1 MLYTYD
7 LLLFTRHDKKMSRKS
22 ITGIMGCQHSKTVE
36 LEKPNSTVAA
46 AIKKRKIASTK
57 SNTLVRN
64 EPSLQ
69 PIIPDSDSSD
79 DSEKFQNNVS
89 QDQIGEIVATLK
101 NVYLFKS
108 INDEDL
114 NRIASKTA
122 FVSFDTGTVIVTQQ
136 AVDGTN
142 DPLYIVWHGKAVVY
156 ISGSETEIIHLKKG
170 DMFGEIS
177 ALFGSKRSADVCAVN
192 DTVCISIPRSVLRSL
207 PVARSLMFLRK
218 VPILQGLSDN
228 QIIAAYAKLSE
239 QSFKDGEMMVEFGD
253 TGSTV
258 FIIRSGWVR
267 VVRPAVDGNK
277 EEEVAMLRRGQV
289 VGQRTL
295 IADGK
300 RTASCIAAGE
310 VRTLVF
316 DNKMLVD
323 LDNPALNELL
333 DYDIVTS
340 VFRAEGM
347 LSKLGNELDLEKYV
361 FDCID
366 FEMKYESDVIIRR
379 DQRLFRFYIVKSG
392 QVVQTE
398 GENMIKCLNG
408 ISYFGNLSGQIAQ
421 GNIVAKTKVTLLI
434 YSPQIEAPLPIRK
447 IGEAGIKFTDLQI
460 QRLVGK
466 GNSGNVFLVRNAKNN
481 KLYALKC
488 IEKSRIRH
496 LKQIQHAKN
505 ELHVIRTIKHPF
517 CTEYVQSYQDFSKL
531 YILQE
536 WVSGG
541 ELFNQMQND
550 QTFKETAA
558 NFYAA
563 NVLCAIEHLHN
574 YEIVYRDLK
583 PENLLLDQDGY
594 IKIADFGFAK
604 NVAESGR
611 TFTICG
617 TPEYQAPEVV
627 YKKGTTKE
635 ADYWS
640 LGILIYEMLV
650 GYTPFRST
658 DDEPYR
664 IYQQARTGR
673 FVIPNNL
680 HLSRDAQDI
689 IKKLIVVNP
698 NERLGSG
705 KGGILR
711 IKSHPWFQNM
721 DWNALL
727 EKRIKSP
734 LKPRIEKE
742 TIGKSSGSLNK
753 SDCEFERCDSN
764 IFPDEKWV
772 DWPWI

>member
-1 MLYTYD
+1 
-7 LLLFTRHDKKMSRKS
+7 
-22 ITGIMGCQHSKTVE
+22 MGCQRSKFLHSPVQE
-36 LEKPNSTVAA
+36 SKP
-46 AIKKRKIASTK
+46 KQIAS
-57 SNTLVRN
+57 VRKRNNIQPYNAYLMN

-79 DSEKFQNNVS
+79 DSDRVQGNVP
-89 QDQIGEIVATLK
+89 QDQIWEIIDVLK
-101 NVYLFKS
+101 TVYLFKLVP
-108 INDEDL
+108 DDVLET
-114 NRIASKTA
+114 IASKTTLTY
-122 FVSFDTGTVIVTQQ
+122 FEKDTIIFSQQ
-136 AVDGTN
+136 ALSEPN
-142 DPLYIVWHGKAVVY
+142 DPLYIVWKGQVDIQ
-156 ISGSETEIIHLKKG
+156 ISGSDTQVIHLHRG
-170 DMFGEIS
+170 DIFGEVS
-177 ALFGSKRSADVCAVN
+177 ALFGSQRSADVCAVG
-192 DTVCISIPRSVLRSL
+192 DIVCLTIPRRILRNL
-207 PVARSLMFLRK
+207 PVARSLIFLRR

-228 QIIAAYAKLSE
+228 QLIAVYAKLSE
-239 QSFKDGEMMVEFGD
+239 HTFKDGDTIVKFGE
-253 TGSTV
+253 TGNTV

-267 VVRPAVDGNK
+267 IVRPTLHGNN

-295 IADGK
+295 ITDGK
-300 RTASCIAAGE
+300 RTASCLAVGD

-316 DNKMLVD
+316 DNKMLID
-323 LDNPALNELL
+323 LDNPALNQLL

-340 VFRAEGM
+340 VFRAENI
-347 LSKLGNELDLEKYV
+347 LNKLENEMNIQKYV

-366 FEMKYESDVIIRR
+366 FEIKYESEIIIRK
-379 DQRLFRFYIVKSG
+379 DQRMLRLYIVKSG
-392 QVVQTE
+392 EVVQTE
-398 GENMIKCLNG
+398 GENMIKYLNG
-408 ISYFGNLSGQIAQ
+408 ISYFGGISGHIAR
-421 GNIVAKTKVTLLI
+421 GNIVAKTKSILLI
-434 YSPQIEAPLPIRK
+434 YSPQIQPPLPIRK
-447 IGEAGIKFTDLQI
+447 VGESAGIRFVDLETR
-460 QRLVGK
+460 RLIGK
-466 GNSGNVFLVRNAKNN
+466 GNSGNVYLVKHTKSKN
-481 KLYALKC
+481 LYALKC
-488 IEKSRIRH
+488 IEKSKIRH

-505 ELHVIRTIKHPF
+505 ELHVIKTIRHPF
-517 CTEYVQSYQDFSKL
+517 CTAYTQCYQDTSKL

-563 NVLCAIEHLHN
+563 NVLCAIEYLHN
-574 YEIVYRDLK
+574 YGIIYRDLK

-604 NVAESGR
+604 SIAESGR

-617 TPEYQAPEVV
+617 TPEYQAPEVI

-658 DDEPYR
+658 NDEPYQ
-664 IYQQARTGR
+664 IYQQARSGR
-673 FVIPNNL
+673 FVIPKHLN
-680 HLSRDAQDI
+680 LSRDAQDI

-711 IKSHPWFQNM
+711 IKSHPWFNSI

-727 EKRIKSP
+727 EKKIKAP
-734 LKPRIEKE
+734 IKP
-742 TIGKSSGSLNK
+742 TIAKAPSSITPDM
-753 SDCEFERCDSN
+753 SDDEFERSN
-764 IFPDEKWV
+764 SNMFPDESWADWSWV
-772 DWPWI
+772 

>member
-1 MLYTYD
+1 MMKEYYNN
-7 LLLFTRHDKKMSRKS
+7 
-22 ITGIMGCQHSKTVE
+22 MGCRHSRFLHKPIQESSKPKQKT
-36 LEKPNSTVAA
+36 
-46 AIKKRKIASTK
+46 AIRKRKDTANVI
-57 SNTLVRN
+57 NTYFTN

-69 PIIPDSDSSD
+69 PIVPESDSSD
-79 DSEKFQNNVS
+79 DSNKLQGNIS
-89 QDQIGEIVATLK
+89 QDHLWEVVETMKA
-101 NVYLFKS
+101 VYLFKLVSDDDLKS
-108 INDEDL
+108 IALKTSLTCFENGTIIFTQEA
-114 NRIASKTA
+114 IAEA
-122 FVSFDTGTVIVTQQ
+122 
-136 AVDGTN
+136 N
-142 DPLYIVWHGKAVVY
+142 EPLYLVWNGKVDIR
-156 ISGSETEIIHLKKG
+156 ISGSDTQVIHLYEG
-170 DMFGEIS
+170 DIFGEIS
-177 ALFGSKRSADVCAVN
+177 ALFGSKRSADVCAVT
-192 DTVCISIPRSVLRSL
+192 DVVCLTVPRTVLRNL

-228 QIIAAYAKLSE
+228 QLVTVYAKLYE
-239 QSFKDGEMMVEFGD
+239 QSFKDGDTIVKFGD
-253 TGSTV
+253 TGNTV
-258 FIIRSGWVR
+258 FIIRSGTVR
-267 VVRPAVDGNK
+267 IVRPGSHGN
-277 EEEVAMLRRGQV
+277 EEDIATLKRGQV

-295 IADGK
+295 ITNGK
-300 RTASCIAAGE
+300 RTASCLAVGE

-316 DNKMLVD
+316 DNKMLID

-347 LSKLGNELDLEKYV
+347 LGRFGDEITVQKNI

-366 FEMKYESDVIIRR
+366 FEIKYESETIIRK
-379 DQRLFRFYIVKSG
+379 DQRIVRIYIVKSG
-392 QVVQTE
+392 EVVQTE
-398 GENMIKCLNG
+398 GGNMIKTLNG
-408 ISYFGNLSGQIAQ
+408 ISYFGGLSGHVAR
-421 GNIVAKTKVTLLI
+421 GSIVAKTKTTLLI
-434 YSPQIEAPLPIRK
+434 YSPQIDPPVPIRK
-447 IGEAGIKFTDLQI
+447 VEPAGIKFADLEI
-460 QRLVGK
+460 QRLIGK
-466 GNSGNVFLVRNAKNN
+466 GNSGNVFLVRYAKNK

-488 IEKSRIRH
+488 MEKAKIRH

-505 ELHVIRTIKHPF
+505 ELHIIKTIRHPF
-517 CTEYVQSYQDFSKL
+517 CTGYVQSYQDYSKL

-563 NVLCAIEHLHN
+563 NVLCAIEYLHN
-574 YEIVYRDLK
+574 YGIVYRDLK

-658 DDEPYR
+658 NDEPYQ
-664 IYQQARTGR
+664 IYQQARSGR
-673 FVIPNNL
+673 FIIPKNL
-680 HLSRDAQDI
+680 NLSRDAHDI

-711 IKSHPWFQNM
+711 IKSHSWFNNI

-727 EKRIKSP
+727 EKGIKAP
-734 LKPRIEKE
+734 IKPMIDKAISKATPYTSNDE
-742 TIGKSSGSLNK
+742 L
-753 SDCEFERCDSN
+753 ERKASN

-772 DWPWI
+772 DWSWV